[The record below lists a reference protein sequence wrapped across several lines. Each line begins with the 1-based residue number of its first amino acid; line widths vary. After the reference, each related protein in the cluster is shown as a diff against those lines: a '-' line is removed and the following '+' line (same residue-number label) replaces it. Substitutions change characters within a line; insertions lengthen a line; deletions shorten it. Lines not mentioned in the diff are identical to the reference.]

1 LIRHIGLAR
10 KIAMAKDT
18 NKQVPHINSSGVGF
32 QPFISPDDRS
42 VPEFTIRA
50 ILLGSFFG
58 VLFGAATVYLALKAG
73 LTVSASIPIAV
84 LAISIGKRLLR
95 TSILEN
101 NIIQTCGSAGES
113 VAAGV
118 VFIVPAFLF
127 LSNGVG
133 LEYFRYG
140 TILMLAIFGGILG
153 TLMMI
158 PLRRPLIV
166 KEHGSLPY
174 PEGTACAQVLIA
186 GEKGG
191 SFANTAYMGL
201 GFAFVYAAMQ
211 KVFHVIAETPTYVT
225 GAVNRYLPSAKVGGE
240 ITPEYL
246 GVGYI
251 IGPKIGGILVA
262 GGVLAWIALIPLLAT
277 LVPPD
282 TIAAQLTKLGFNVAD
297 FGWNPDLHT
306 FGDVSGAIYR
316 AYIRQIGAGAV
327 ATAGFITLIKTLPTI
342 IASFRDAI
350 KSLFS
355 REQGSRSR
363 TEDDL
368 SILVV
373 IIGSLGLIG
382 LMLVLPNIPGN
393 SMTEKLTMGILV
405 VVFGFI
411 FVTVA
416 SRIVGLIGSSNSP
429 ISGMTIATIMGT
441 SMVFIACGFTGQVYE
456 PMVLVVGSMICI
468 SAANAGAT
476 SQDLKT
482 GYLVGATPRYQQIAL
497 FIGVIV
503 SSLAIGLTVW
513 LLDTPTGEMKAAN
526 VTHAIGTP
534 TYPAPQA
541 TLMATLV
548 RGLLSNN
555 LDWQY
560 VLVGAF
566 IALTMELCGVKSL
579 SFAVGLYLPLTTT
592 LPIFIGGA
600 VRGLSDKIR
609 QRGKE
614 PGAQDAAEE
623 ELGKGNLFAT
633 GLVAGGALAGVIV
646 AMLVVGMEKLD
657 QGAIEKTKAELVSS
671 GISEPSTEQ
680 ITEKAQGKLWSEWM
694 NGISFEK
701 KWEHSISEQ
710 LKTES
715 PQLTDLER
723 EEAAKQL
730 LTGRFNLL
738 GVVCF
743 AMMALALFLISLRK

>member
-1 LIRHIGLAR
+1 
-10 KIAMAKDT
+10 MS
-18 NKQVPHINSSGVGF
+18 NKPTSDIPVFEPYIPASN
-32 QPFISPDDRS
+32 RS
-42 VPEFTIRA
+42 VPEFTVRA
-50 ILLGSFFG
+50 ILLGSIFG

-118 VFIVPAFLF
+118 VFILPAFIF
-127 LSNGVG
+127 LSDGIG
-133 LEYFRYG
+133 LDYFRYW
-140 TILMLAIFGGILG
+140 TILMIAIFGGILG

-191 SFANTAYMGL
+191 NFATTAYLGL

-211 KVFHVIAETPTYVT
+211 KVFHVIAETPAYVT
-225 GAVNRYLPSAKVGGE
+225 AATNKYLPSAQIGGE

-251 IGPKIGGILVA
+251 IGPRIGGILVA

-277 LVPPD
+277 VVPAD
-282 TIAAQLTKLGFNVAD
+282 TIAAQLVKLGFDLKD
-297 FGWNPDLHT
+297 FGWNAEFHT
-306 FGDVSGAIYR
+306 FGNLSGAIYR

-327 ATAGFITLIKTLPTI
+327 AAAGFITLLKTMPTI
-342 IASFRDAI
+342 VASFKEALISLSSRD
-350 KSLFS
+350 K
-355 REQGSRSR
+355 GSRLR
-363 TEDDL
+363 TEEDL
-368 SILVV
+368 SIMVV
-373 IIGSLGLIG
+373 VIGSLGLIA
-382 LMLVLPNIPGN
+382 LMVMLPNVPGE
-393 SMTEKLTMGILV
+393 TIIQKLLIGSLV

-441 SMVFIACGFTGQVYE
+441 ALVFIGAGFTGKIYE

-482 GYLVGATPRYQQIAL
+482 GFLVGATPRYQQIAL

-503 SSLAIGLTVW
+503 SSFVIGLTVW
-513 LLDTPTGEMKAAN
+513 LLDTPTGEMKASGIA
-526 VTHAIGTP
+526 HAIGTP

-548 RGLLSNN
+548 KGLMSNN

-560 VLVGAF
+560 VLVGSF
-566 IALTMELCGVKSL
+566 IAVTMELCGVKAL

-609 QRGKE
+609 GVSGGGKHSS
-614 PGAQDAAEE
+614 AED

-646 AMLVVGMEKLD
+646 AMLIVGLEKADERTLDNEKKARVAANQVVPEQGALAAEVKDKLWKPKLD
-657 QGAIEKTKAELVSS
+657 GLSLEKNW
-671 GISEPSTEQ
+671 EQ
-680 ITEKAQGKLWSEWM
+680 RAV
-694 NGISFEK
+694 
-701 KWEHSISEQ
+701 
-710 LKTES
+710 
-715 PQLTDLER
+715 
-723 EEAAKQL
+723 KQL
-730 LTGRFNLL
+730 ESQHPDMTAAQIEAEAHSRVTPQYNLL
-738 GVVCF
+738 GVGLF
-743 AMMALALFLISLRK
+743 AFMAIVLFLISLRK